1 MILSTSGDRSGTY
14 GTAISENYSGSFLS
28 RSRSHDNVLTGHTRS
43 SENIFFFPDANL
55 RTAIATLRRLM
66 RRNDIYP
73 PAWPSDRLRNVR
85 QDSHR
90 IRSEVG
96 PVRLNTLYRRDRLH
110 DRWYTFFT
118 TVTLS
123 ADVG

>member
-1 MILSTSGDRSGTY
+1 MSHTDRRITDLSTPTPEAIKYRNTQFLRDADHPY
-14 GTAISENYSGSFLS
+14 KTAMRDDFE
-28 RSRSHDNVLTGHTRS
+28 H
-43 SENIFFFPDANL
+43 
-55 RTAIATLRRLM
+55 LRRQIWNVRNGDIRELFRGVP
-66 RRNDIYP
+66 RRGAAP
-73 PAWPSDRLRNVR
+73 DRVRNVR

-96 PVRLNTLYRRDRLH
+96 SVRLDTLYRRDRLH

-123 ADVG
+123 ADVE